1 MVRSALIDLNPVEF
15 NYYPFIISLD
25 KCSASFNSVDVLS
38 TKVCVPSKTKNVNVK
53 VFNMLTN
60 RN

>member
-1 MVRSALIDLNPVEF
+1 MVRSAFIDLNPVEF

-38 TKVCVPSKTKNVNVK
+38 TKICVPSKTKNVNVK
-53 VFNMLTN
+53 LKQ
-60 RN
+60 

>member
-1 MVRSALIDLNPVEF
+1 MVRSAFIDLNPVEF

-38 TKVCVPSKTKNVNVK
+38 TKIGVPSKTK
-53 VFNMLTN
+53 M
-60 RN
+60 